1 MEGVTSCKA
10 VSFRQS
16 IIVSGDMRRLKNDSL
31 MSTIFLPTF
40 FFSFQA
46 VFWRD
51 APATTDTTATTT
63 TTEDI
68 EETRESRKKQHH
80 HHHRKQQK
88 KQHRS
93 QENTRPTTEPGHTGT
108 LPRSSVRRS
117 TSCRRET
124 EPPMRPMTT
133 HNIMSMS
140 MIGKLLKSFSN
151 FYYGFAQICVYCKVC
166 RFYEAEPDK
175 SPALH
180 ICTQMRF
187 FCRHFSKQQLLC
199 SYTWTSLY
207 MDGTAVN
214 FFQLIFPHEAG
225 TWDPNYTLEVDF
237 LDHDFL

>member
-1 MEGVTSCKA
+1 MERIYVKKNTTCGLHIAFSYTNRQNVCISRTQVHNGIKNVLVVFGYNTIEGVTSCKA

-31 MSTIFLPTF
+31 MSTIFYQH

-46 VFWRD
+46 VFWKD

-80 HHHRKQQK
+80 HHHHRKQQK

-93 QENTRPTTEPGHTGT
+93 QENTRPITEPGHTGT

-151 FYYGFAQICVYCKVC
+151 LDLF
-166 RFYEAEPDK
+166 
-175 SPALH
+175 LLW
-180 ICTQMRF
+180 
-187 FCRHFSKQQLLC
+187 FCSNMCLL
-199 SYTWTSLY
+199 
-207 MDGTAVN
+207 
-214 FFQLIFPHEAG
+214 
-225 TWDPNYTLEVDF
+225 
-237 LDHDFL
+237 